1 MVTQLHLV
9 SFDYP
14 LNMSAILS
22 SVMEKCNRP
31 DIAVKS
37 IHVYIKRCLKSHYL
51 SGQKPSHED
60 LSADLCNNA
69 VEQY

>member
-1 MVTQLHLV
+1 MVTQLHLA

-37 IHVYIKRCLKSHYL
+37 IH
-51 SGQKPSHED
+51 
-60 LSADLCNNA
+60 LCI
-69 VEQY
+69 